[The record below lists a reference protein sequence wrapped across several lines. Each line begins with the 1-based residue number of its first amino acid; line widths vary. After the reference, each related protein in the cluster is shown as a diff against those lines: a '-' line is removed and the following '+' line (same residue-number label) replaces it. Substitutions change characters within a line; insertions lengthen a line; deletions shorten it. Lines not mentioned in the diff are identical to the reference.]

1 MNISNHHG
9 DRLLSEDSAKQSSLN
24 RVITAALLNLL
35 LLQSYILS
43 PSVQGELEEGETGI
57 STKLKSQIEVDHSKL
72 LTEEVLY
79 LLHIFLCLRFRKL
92 TPCTH

>member
-35 LLQSYILS
+35 LLQSISCLPRLTTARIFS
-43 PSVQGELEEGETGI
+43 FLVNFWMREGGTGDWDQCRNVQCGVKSFLDVDTETNRTVI
-57 STKLKSQIEVDHSKL
+57 
-72 LTEEVLY
+72 
-79 LLHIFLCLRFRKL
+79 
-92 TPCTH
+92 